1 MMNERI
7 SSIMVTDVVTAGP
20 DDSLT
25 LIIDLFKKH
34 NVHHVP
40 ITDHKKLVGIIT
52 TFDLFWLN
60 RPFEDYDEIFVRDVM
75 TKKVAYL
82 GPEDKVGSAAQIFL
96 DNRFHA
102 CPIVREEILVGILTS
117 HDVLKYQYKK
127 AYPSEFDESW

>member
-20 DDSLT
+20 DDSLSV
-25 LIIDLFKKH
+25 IIDLFKKY

-60 RPFEDYDEIFVRDVM
+60 RSFSEYDQIKVRDVM

-82 GPEDKVGSAAQIFL
+82 GPTDKVGSAAQIFL

-102 CPIVREEILVGILTS
+102 VPIVRGEYLVGILTS

-127 AYPSEFDESW
+127 AYPAEFDENW